1 MKWTKEQ
8 WTTFCALLEE
18 WWPGDFDDAA
28 RAAWRV
34 ALDGMEPDLASE
46 TAQRMLLQGRKW
58 RPSVSEFLADA
69 RKDPSQP
76 TFDETLILLR
86 KAMKA
91 ADPFERLG
99 REHPLI
105 GSFVQRQGWDRLRLL
120 PLDDP
125 DWGEKTRRE
134 LEAKWVEHCDTTD
147 HREVASLASGDR
159 DGPRKLDPL
168 SSLGIEQ
175 PREIESAA

>member
-1 MKWTKEQ
+1 MKWTDAQ
-8 WTTFCALLEE
+8 WTTFCALIEE
-18 WWPGDFDDAA
+18 WWPGDFDVAA
-28 RAAWRV
+28 RAAWSV

-69 RKDPSQP
+69 RRDPSQP
-76 TFDETLILLR
+76 TFDEMLILLR

-91 ADPFERLG
+91 ADPFERLA
-99 REHPLI
+99 REHPLV
-105 GSFVQRQGWDRLRLL
+105 GSFVKRQGWDRLRLL

-134 LEAKWVEHCDTTD
+134 LREAWDRHVETFDG
-147 HREVASLASGDR
+147 REVAALASGDR
-159 DGPRKLDPL
+159 DGLRQLDPL
-168 SSLGIEQ
+168 AALGAKPLQIEGA
-175 PREIESAA
+175 R